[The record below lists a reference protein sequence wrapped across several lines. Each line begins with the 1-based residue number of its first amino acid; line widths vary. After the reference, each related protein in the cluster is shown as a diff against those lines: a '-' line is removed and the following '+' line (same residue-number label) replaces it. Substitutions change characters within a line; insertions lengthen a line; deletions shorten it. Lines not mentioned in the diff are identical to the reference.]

1 MDIQARKIEFI
12 KQFLNIQSESL
23 IEEFESLLKD
33 SKKSENPMPKDE
45 LIERIKKSEAD
56 FDNGHYKS
64 TSELIDK
71 YK

>member
-1 MDIQARKIEFI
+1 MDIQPREIEY
-12 KQFLNIQSESL
+12 
-23 IEEFESLLKD
+23 
-33 SKKSENPMPKDE
+33 PMAKDE